1 MNTSAMRKVAPKYA
15 RHVLIVEDEHLLRD
29 LLARTLETLG
39 FDVTT
44 AATAADAKRAVKSA
58 DPDVM
63 VVDIELGPGP
73 TGLDLAEVIQRQRP
87 EIGIVFLT
95 NLPDP
100 RFSGKDKKSV
110 TKNQAYIRKSQIK
123 SGAELVDAVEA
134 VLRERVTDEHRHD
147 LSNSS
152 PITELSRRQLD
163 TLDLVA
169 QGKTNAQ
176 IAELRGTSVRA
187 VEAMLSRIFQSL
199 SINSDQGNA
208 RVEAAS
214 IYKKY
219 KAS

>member
-1 MNTSAMRKVAPKYA
+1 MNTAAMKKAAPSYA

-39 FDVTT
+39 FEVTT

-100 RFSGKDKKSV
+100 RFTGKDKKSV
-110 TKNQAYIRKSQIK
+110 LKNQAYIRKSQIK
-123 SGAELVDAVEA
+123 SGAELVEAVEA
-134 VLRERVTDEHRHD
+134 VLRDKVTAEHRHD
-147 LSNSS
+147 LSGARPLS
-152 PITELSRRQLD
+152 ELSHRQLA
-163 TLDLVA
+163 TLELVA

-176 IAELRGTSVRA
+176 IAQLRGTSVRA
-187 VEAMLSRIFQSL
+187 VEAMMSRIFQVL
-199 SINSDQGNA
+199 SIDSDAGNA

-214 IYKKY
+214 LYKKY